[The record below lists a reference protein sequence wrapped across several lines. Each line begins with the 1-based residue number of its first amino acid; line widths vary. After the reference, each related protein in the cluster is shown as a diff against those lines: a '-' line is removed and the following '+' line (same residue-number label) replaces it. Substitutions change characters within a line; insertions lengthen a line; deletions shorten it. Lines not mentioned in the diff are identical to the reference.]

1 MRLNL
6 KKILLTSSV
15 GFAVLLIIGLSN
27 FTSIK
32 AWFRDSSLI
41 DLYLRYVRDG
51 AAIDADHLIT
61 KLHNGMSIV
70 VNKNDRCVCWSMR
83 FRGYWDLNETK
94 ALAKIVQKDFQI
106 VEVGSNFGVHTLYMA
121 DLVGKNGKIYA
132 FEANP
137 HVSKYLKQ
145 SVILNGLQDRI
156 EVFEMGASN
165 KNYKGFMQYGIK
177 NIGGGFILDDTPK
190 SRKSCEDGHH
200 CTPIQV
206 TTLDTVILA
215 HQKIDMLKMD
225 VEGAEFWILEGAKS
239 LLLNPD
245 ILLMME
251 WDTEHFQRNQINISE
266 FIQFLKDQRF
276 YVWAVVKKGQLK
288 PLDYASLMPNP
299 RATFD
304 LVLSRHPDK
313 F

>member
-1 MRLNL
+1 MQLNL
-6 KKILLTSSV
+6 KKKLLTISL
-15 GFAVLLIIGLSN
+15 GFALLLIIGLCN
-27 FTSIK
+27 FTAFK
-32 AWFRDSSLI
+32 AWFRDSSLTG
-41 DLYLRYVRDG
+41 LYLRYIRDG
-51 AAIDADHLIT
+51 AAIDGDHLIT

-70 VNKNDRCVCWSMR
+70 VNKSDRCVCWSIR

-145 SVILNGLQDRI
+145 SVSLNGLQDRI
-156 EVFEMGASN
+156 EVFEMAASN
-165 KNYKGFMQYGIK
+165 KSYKGLMQYGIK
-177 NIGGGFILDDTPK
+177 NIGGGFILDDTAK
-190 SRKSCEDGHH
+190 SRKSCEDGH

-206 TTLDTVILA
+206 TTLDRVISN
-215 HQKIDMLKMD
+215 HQKIDMLKID
-225 VEGAEFWILEGAKS
+225 AEGAEFWILEGAKS

-251 WDTEHFQRNQINISE
+251 WETEHFKRNQINISE

-276 YVWAVVKKGQLK
+276 YVWAITKKGELK
-288 PLDYASLMPNP
+288 PLDYAKLMPNP